1 MKVLAVILI
10 VVGVVALAYGGI
22 SYTRRDTVIDAGPIE
37 VTADKEERLP
47 ISPIVGGILLAT
59 GAVLLVTKR
68 K

>member
-10 VVGVVALAYGGI
+10 IVGVVALAYGGI

-37 VTADKEERLP
+37 VTADKEERVP
-47 ISPIVGGILLAT
+47 ISPIVGGILLAA